1 LATGILEVGVDIMNK
16 FKQYLHLLNGVFLNV
31 KNKIYLWFLNKFIA
45 KEDEYYGFVEP
56 QTEWMISHNKKF
68 WIQPY
73 HEEVL
78 K

>member
-1 LATGILEVGVDIMNK
+1 MATGILEVGVDIMNK
-16 FKQYLHLLNGVFLNV
+16 FKQYLHLLKGVFLNV

-56 QTEWMISHNKKF
+56 QIEWMISHNKKF

-73 HEEVL
+73 DEEVL